1 MTPRRLL
8 VVEDDL
14 ALRKQLRWSLDAFD
28 VREAGTREQA
38 LACLRAEEPQVVLL
52 DLGLP
57 PDAGGVG
64 EGFATLG
71 EVLALAPS
79 TKVVVMTGQEGR
91 EHALDAI
98 AAGAHDYHNKPVDP
112 DHLALLLERAFHVA
126 ELEAEN
132 ARLIAQGVGTS
143 SHGMIGDSPA
153 MLQLYRAL
161 ERAGPTDI
169 SVTLF
174 GESGTGKELAAQA
187 LHNASPRRRNR
198 FVAIN
203 CAAIPPTLL
212 EAELFG
218 YERGAFTG
226 AYRQTPG
233 KIELAQGGT
242 LFLDEIG
249 DLSMDLQAKLLRFL
263 QERVVERL
271 GGRQEIAVDA
281 RVISATHRDLAERI
295 AAGLFREDL
304 YYRLAEITLV
314 LPPLRE
320 RPGDAILLAR
330 HLLARFGEE
339 LGKKRVTLLPEAL
352 AAIDAYAWPGN
363 VRELQN
369 RLKRAIIM
377 CENRR
382 IGSGDLDL
390 AVDDEDY
397 GVLNLRQVRERA
409 EIGALRRALARSE
422 GNISKTARL
431 LGISRPTLYDLLRTH
446 GLRD

>member
-1 MTPRRLL
+1 MSERRLL
-8 VVEDDL
+8 IVEDDL
-14 ALRKQLRWSLDAFD
+14 ALRKQLRWSLDAFA

-38 LACLRAEEPQVVLL
+38 IASLRADEPQVALL

-64 EGFATLG
+64 EGFATLA
-71 EVLALAPS
+71 EMLVLSPT

-91 EHALDAI
+91 QHALDAI
-98 AAGAHDYHNKPVDP
+98 AAGAHDFHHKPVDP
-112 DHLALLLERAFHVA
+112 DQLGLLLERAFYVG
-126 ELEAEN
+126 ELETEN
-132 ARLIAQGVGTS
+132 QRLLAQS
-143 SHGMIGDSPA
+143 APPRAFGMIGDSPA

-169 SVTLF
+169 SVTIL

-187 LHNASPRRRNR
+187 LHSVSARRHNR

-226 AYRQTPG
+226 AYRQTLG

-249 DLSMDLQAKLLRFL
+249 DLSLDLQAKLLRFL
-263 QERVVERL
+263 QQRVVERL
-271 GGRQEIAVDA
+271 GGRQEIAVDV
-281 RVISATHRDLAERI
+281 RVVAATHRDLAERI
-295 AAGLFREDL
+295 SAGVFREDL
-304 YYRLAEITLV
+304 YYRLAEITLE
-314 LPPLRE
+314 LPPLRD

-330 HLLARFGEE
+330 HLLARFGDE
-339 LGKKRVTLLPEAL
+339 LGKRRMTLTPEAL

-369 RLKRAIIM
+369 RLKRSIIM
-377 CENRR
+377 AEGRR
-382 IGSGDLDL
+382 IGQAELDL
-390 AVDDEDY
+390 VADDEDY

-409 EIGALRRALARSE
+409 EIGALRRALARAE

-431 LGISRPTLYDLLRTH
+431 LGVSRPTLYDLLRAH